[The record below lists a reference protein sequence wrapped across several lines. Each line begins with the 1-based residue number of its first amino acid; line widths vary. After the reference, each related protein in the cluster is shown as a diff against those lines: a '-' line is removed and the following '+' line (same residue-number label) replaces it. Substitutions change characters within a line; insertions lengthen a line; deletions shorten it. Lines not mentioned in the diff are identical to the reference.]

1 VSRAFA
7 LSRTTRLINRVF
19 FDGKAEEEAIA
30 RGLAATT
37 VRLLADAETSSD
49 ACRQAA
55 LIGAFQLI
63 ARMGIGIE
71 LAVADVPVIKAVAP
85 LRRPTLRA
93 ALVELGEHLVPDTT
107 LRTERGPVAM
117 TFVFGTTPCAEERA
131 IHVYADDFECH
142 LSWDRP
148 DTFPSATGPLGGLA
162 AAGAAAV
169 IALEHALPEIERTT
183 SIARSRRPHPSPGPP
198 VHIDLRELF
207 PALERSAVAKG
218 QARAAIGAFDAVS
231 GGAIVNGLVATLLQ
245 LPNIDGDMRVIE
257 SELADLSNV
266 NRYLQLRGDDD
277 ERAKIDVLR
286 DASTPSLRITGV
298 PQRFTEET
306 REQLRPLRERVFVGV
321 DDIPSRWLI
330 QEEWPES
337 LIVGATNDHE
347 AIVTSHHPGDPCV
360 GCAHPDPLSP
370 NGEFIPTISFISF
383 WAGLLQVCTLLA
395 ELAEGPTARRYT
407 VFPFAL
413 GGSHWYDL
421 AELVPNKR
429 CPVGC
434 ACALRN
440 AA

>member
-19 FDGKAEEEAIA
+19 FDGEAEEAAVA

-37 VRLLADAETSSD
+37 VRLLADAKSVSD
-49 ACRQAA
+49 ACGQAA

-71 LAVADVPVIKAVAP
+71 LAVADVPLINAVPP
-85 LRRPTLRA
+85 LRRRTLRS
-93 ALVELGEHLVPDTT
+93 ALLELGEHLIPEST
-107 LRTERGPVAM
+107 LRTERGAVAV
-117 TFVFGTTPCAEERA
+117 TFVFGTTPCAEPGA
-131 IHVYADDFECH
+131 IHVYAGDFQCH
-142 LSWDRP
+142 LSWDQP

-162 AAGAAAV
+162 AAGAAAA

-183 SIARSRRPHPSPGPP
+183 GIARSRRPRPSPGPP
-198 VHIDLRELF
+198 IDIDLRELF
-207 PALERSAVAKG
+207 PGLERCAVAKG
-218 QARAAIGAFDAVS
+218 QARAALGAFDAVS

-266 NRYLQLRGDDD
+266 NRYLQLRGDED
-277 ERAKIDVLR
+277 EPAKIDVLHE
-286 DASTPSLRITGV
+286 ASTPSLRITGV

-337 LIVGATNDHE
+337 LIVGATNDQE
-347 AIVTSHHPGDPCV
+347 AIVTSHHPRDPCV
-360 GCAHPDPLSP
+360 GCAHPDPLPP
-370 NGEFIPTISFISF
+370 NGDFIPTISFVSF
-383 WAGLLQVCTLLA
+383 WAGLLQVCTLLV

-413 GGSHWYDL
+413 GGSRWYDV
-421 AELVPNKR
+421 AELVANAR

-434 ACALRN
+434 TRSLPT